1 MRYPVKHIIASLTL
15 LFLGNIGLLT
25 AQEPSSSEAYHGTS
39 RIIEVNMSSPTTS
52 LSDQPL
58 ICVGA
63 GRAHEGL
70 MANWQQQLTE
80 IQKHCAFKY
89 IRFHGL
95 LHDDMGVFKMFNGHP
110 QYNFQ
115 YIDALYD
122 FLLSVNI
129 RPFVELSFMPHDL
142 RSGDET
148 VFWWKGNA
156 TPPSD
161 YAQYKTL
168 IKKLVT
174 HLTERYGREEV
185 KEWYFEV
192 WNEPNYPAFFTG
204 DIKDYFHMYQIAAEA
219 IKEVDANY
227 RVGGPATSG
236 CGWVPQMIEFA
247 DSHHVALDFISTHTY
262 GVEGALDE
270 YGTMANF
277 LRPDPMCIVND
288 IKEVRRQMKEAN
300 KGDMELHI
308 TEFNTSYSPR
318 DPIHDTYQ
326 NATYLLNVMRYTPAF
341 ATSMSYWT
349 FTDIFEEAGTVDKPF
364 HGGFGLINW
373 QDIRKPSFY
382 AYAFYNQLYS
392 KEIETKDTQ
401 SWITTDG
408 EGNLSML
415 IYDFTM
421 PQQGK
426 ESNPVYFTQLHPA
439 KHKGQVNLE
448 INQLQDG
455 QYILECQQVG
465 YKQHDPQSMYLEMG
479 KPDQLT
485 LAQEKRLRQD
495 AISVPTKTRIDV
507 HKGSTTIKLDWLT
520 NQFYLVRLI
529 KVITQKK

>member
-1 MRYPVKHIIASLTL
+1 MRCPLKCIIVSFTFF
-15 LFLGNIGLLT
+15 FLSSIPALK
-25 AQEPSSSEAYHGTS
+25 AQELSSSATPEATK
-39 RIIEVNMSSPTTS
+39 RIIKINMSSPTS
-52 LSDQPL
+52 PLSDQPL
-58 ICVGA
+58 RCIGA

-80 IQKHCAFKY
+80 IQKNCAFQY

-95 LHDDMGVFKMFNGHP
+95 LHDDMGVFKLFNGHP

-122 FLLSVNI
+122 FLLSVHI
-129 RPFVELSFMPHDL
+129 RPFVELSFMPNDL

-148 VFWWKGNA
+148 VFWWKGNV

-185 KEWYFEV
+185 KKWYFEV

-204 DIKDYFHMYQIAAEA
+204 DINDYFHIYQMAAEA
-219 IKEVDANY
+219 VKEVDNDY
-227 RVGGPATSG
+227 RIGGPATSG
-236 CGWVPQMIEFA
+236 CGWVPEMIQFA
-247 DSHHVALDFISTHTY
+247 GKHNVPLDFISTHTY

-277 LRPDPMCIVND
+277 LRPDAMCIVKD
-288 IKEVRRQMKEAN
+288 LKEIHKQMHEAN
-300 KGDMELHI
+300 KEDMELHI

-326 NATYLLNVMRYTPAF
+326 NATYLLNVMKHTPEF

-373 QDIRKPSFY
+373 HDIRKPSFY
-382 AYAFYNQLYS
+382 AYAFYNQLYD
-392 KEIETKDTQ
+392 KEVATNDAQ
-401 SWITTDG
+401 SWITTNKQGD
-408 EGNLSML
+408 LSAL

-439 KHKGQVNLE
+439 IQKGQISLE
-448 INQLQDG
+448 LNHLDDG

-465 YKQHDPQSMYLEMG
+465 YKQHDPQSMYIEMG
-479 KPDQLT
+479 KPDQLSKEQENT
-485 LAQEKRLRQD
+485 LRRA
-495 AISVPTKTRIDV
+495 AISTPTKKRIEV
-507 HKGSTTIKLDWLT
+507 KNGLATIDLDWIT
-520 NQFYLVRLI
+520 NRFYLIRLT
-529 KVITQKK
+529 KCK